1 MTIPLYQSSI
11 DKLIASGKT
20 VDQIRTEFANKNVIA
35 PSLKSKVMSYLDS
48 KATVSKLPDATT
60 GPYTK
65 QAAENVMNVQNNT
78 QPNPQSTYVQP
89 SNNPAPI
96 APVQAGDYSIWQ
108 MADTNS
114 MANKLTDTMS
124 QYTDNA
130 KKTAA
135 DTEANARKFGQEA
148 SSVTAQRD
156 AEKLIRATN
165 QEAEL
170 KKMQSSRESNIDK
183 RRVDAD
189 ALLKKQDEIAAMNS
203 NIAMADAGKSGLQL
217 SQGDLTSI
225 QNDIMN
231 KYAGNIA
238 NAMDFKNKTNMTLD
252 EALFN
257 TGLSIFSKQS
267 EIDTFKNVI
276 QDAKYA
282 PILDAISKAAAG
294 NQKAI
299 DDVNTF
305 YQTMTQKKV
314 DSEFT
319 WANIEEI
326 ISTKEKAFQEGSAQK
341 KENLIA
347 EDLKDVPW
355 ANYIISQIATVI
367 NNNPGMSRTFILW
380 ELAKIAMAKNDA
392 QAQIIQSIAQGQ
404 KPSPAMVAK
413 ANAQQIESL
422 NLTTDTATGRLAEE
436 KTLMQNNPAKQNNTV
451 TAPAMTTTTEAT
463 TSVPY
468 QLSAA
473 NKVFI
478 NNALRNS
485 SPAKLQA
492 MKTILDNQLRNWAIK
507 QDQYNAI
514 RQAIGI

>member
-1 MTIPLYQSSI
+1 MAIPLYQSSI
-11 DKLIASGKT
+11 DKLLASGKT
-20 VDQIRTEFANKNVIA
+20 VDQIRTEFANMKSVA
-35 PSLKSKVMSYLDS
+35 PVLRPKINSYLDS

-60 GPYTK
+60 GQYTK
-65 QAAENVMNVQNNT
+65 QTADNATNVQS
-78 QPNPQSTYVQP
+78 NPQSSYVQP
-89 SNNPAPI
+89 NNNPAPV
-96 APVQAGDYSIWQ
+96 APIQAGDYSIWQ

-114 MANKLTDTMS
+114 MANKLDATMN
-124 QYTDNA
+124 QYEANA
-130 KKTAA
+130 KNTAA

-148 SSVTAQRD
+148 SNITSQRD
-156 AEKLIRATN
+156 AEKLIRTAN

-170 KKMQSSRESNIDK
+170 KDIQNTREANIDL
-183 RRVDAD
+183 RRKDAD

-217 SQGDLTSI
+217 SQGDLTTI
-225 QNDIMN
+225 QNDIMS
-231 KYAGNIA
+231 KYATNIA

-252 EALFN
+252 EALTN

-282 PILDAISKAAAG
+282 PILDAVNKAAAG

-305 YQTMTQKKV
+305 YQTMTQKKA

-319 WANIEEI
+319 GANIEEI

-367 NNNPGMSRTFILW
+367 NRYPGKSRTFIMG
-380 ELAKIAMAKNDA
+380 ELANMAMAKSDA
-392 QAQIIQSIAQGQ
+392 QAQMIQSIAQGKQ
-404 KPSPAMVAK
+404 VSSEIKRLADSQT
-413 ANAQQIESL
+413 ANALDSGTQTVSGKTTQENIIE
-422 NLTTDTATGRLAEE
+422 A
-436 KTLMQNNPAKQNNTV
+436 NNPAKVNNTV
-451 TAPAMTTTTEAT
+451 VQPK
-463 TSVPY
+463 VVKPY
-468 QLSAA
+468 ELSPQ
-473 NKVFI
+473 NKIFI
-478 NNALRNS
+478 ANALRNS
-485 SPAKLQA
+485 SPAKIDNM
-492 MKTILDNQLRNWAIK
+492 MKILDTQLANKAIG
-507 QDQYNAI
+507 QDQYNAVKA
-514 RQAIGI
+514 AIWR